1 MLAQIVQDQRVVL
14 RISEKRGDPLERVEK
29 SGEIFVGVF
38 LANFRFGENDSVTAC
53 QRANG
58 RGLDRSFEMKVKF
71 RKAGRIARNRAIGGW
86 FVLW

>member
-14 RISEKRGDPLERVEK
+14 RISEKRGDPLERFEK

-53 QRANG
+53 
-58 RGLDRSFEMKVKF
+58 
-71 RKAGRIARNRAIGGW
+71 
-86 FVLW
+86 